1 MNTAKLYTVGQR
13 LADKV
18 KIPRQTIASAIDRG
32 QILAT
37 ALGCGTTVVSL
48 DDVATWSVS
57 WRKKSPSK
65 LTKQTPKKGIKRG
78 KAKTNAKAKSR

>member
-13 LADKV
+13 LADKI

-37 ALGCGTTVVSL
+37 TLGCGTTVVSL

-57 WRKKSPSK
+57 WRKKTPSK
-65 LTKQTPKKGIKRG
+65 LTKQTKAKGSRRG
-78 KAKTNAKAKSR
+78 KRKA